1 MGEGIL
7 QIAIAVIIVVVLF
20 KLAKN
25 IAKKVFYLVITIAA
39 IILLKGIVDWVMIET
54 IGISLFEWIGVQMQS
69 SFILLPVFYSIK

>member
-54 IGISLFEWIGVQMQS
+54 IGISLFVWIGVQMQS